1 MNSFDY
7 DPYGDLQ
14 RVFQSPQALKDLP
27 NLLLHIN
34 NHKVALNKLI
44 RQNILDYNQ
53 VQSNNKLSTDEI
65 TELVETI
72 QHTQTKSM
80 DIQQS
85 ISSITTEISKL
96 DNLKKNLTLS
106 MNIFKRLQ
114 ILSYSIN
121 ELNQLLKIDYN
132 YRNIYNHLNN
142 IKDLLIFF
150 KPYKSIEEI
159 NKLSLVMTRIEVKL
173 VDNIYFDFEEILV
186 HNKQMKE
193 LSYACLILELIDP
206 KQPDKLLNWFYN
218 LQLKEIKQIFNNFD
232 EAGSL
237 ENLHR
242 RFIYFNNVFNK
253 VKNDYKGIFP
263 ETWNIQLELA
273 KLFCEITK
281 EDIIAKLQKS
291 NKKLNSDVLLN
302 CLNITLD
309 FENKYNSLLETEYF
323 TKVISKIFEPYL
335 NVWINEQDK
344 FLNSKIIEFFSV
356 PKIPSEFQSTDNFND
371 FLNILKVNSIPNIS
385 NSSIELFN
393 VYQKLLI
400 QILKISNGKILIDL
414 SNLFNKYLNEYHSRI
429 LLPILV
435 NTGELE
441 NSTGTNNETELLELI
456 KYLTMLLNT
465 GDYIINNTDDLYN
478 KINGLIQPQYKDKF
492 TFDNL
497 KNQYL
502 SLINSATTK
511 LVGLIQAN
519 LKFSWR
525 QFENNNW
532 QINETSTSLS
542 NYMLDFKQTLLKY
555 SRVILPLIIRE
566 SYIKNLC
573 NKMVELIIRDF
584 SNNLKLIKPISILSI
599 EQILKDIKD
608 LKSFIILL
616 PNYANA
622 NFDGSDP
629 ETSKYYESFVETH
642 FGRLETLLS
651 LLLTPTLPVENLVEN
666 YFKLIKDKSLR
677 NFKKFLSLKNLT
689 VVEQRKYIEL
699 FNSQIKI
706 ADNDLLEESPVLS
719 VIQDE
724 STPSQNSTPV
734 MNSSSSFISS
744 PLEANKPKL
753 KINNLEKN
761 LRELAINSESNINKF
776 NENFKNF
783 GKLFRKDNHND

>member
-1 MNSFDY
+1 MNTFDY

-14 RVFQSPQALKDLP
+14 RVFQSPRALKDLP
-27 NLLLHIN
+27 DLLLYIN
-34 NHKVALNKLI
+34 GHKLALNELI
-44 RQNILDYNQ
+44 HKDIASYNT
-53 VQSNNKLSTDEI
+53 VQSNNKLSTDDI
-65 TELVETI
+65 SELVDTI
-72 QHTQTKSM
+72 QHTQTKSI
-80 DIQQS
+80 DVQLS

-121 ELNQLLKIDYN
+121 ELNQLLKVDYN
-132 YRNIYNHLNN
+132 YKDIYNHLNN
-142 IKDLLIFF
+142 IKDLLLFF
-150 KPYKSIEEI
+150 KPYKSIDEI
-159 NKLSLVMTRIEVKL
+159 NKLTLVMHRIEVKL

-186 HNKQMKE
+186 HNKPMKE
-193 LSYACLILELIDP
+193 MRYACLILELIDT

-218 LQLKEIKQIFNNFD
+218 LQLKEIKLIFNNQD

-237 ENLHR
+237 ENLNR

-263 ETWNIQLELA
+263 DNWNIQLELA

-281 EDIIAKLQKS
+281 EDVLAKLQQT
-291 NKKLNSDVLLN
+291 NKKVNSDVLLN
-302 CLNITLD
+302 CLNITLE
-309 FENKYNSLLETEYF
+309 FENKYNTLLETDYF

-335 NVWINEQDK
+335 SVWISEQDK
-344 FLNSKIIEFFSV
+344 YLNSKMIEFFSV
-356 PKIPSEFQSTDNFND
+356 PKIPSEFQSTDNFSD
-371 FLNILKVNSIPNIS
+371 FLNILKINSIPNIS

-393 VYQKLLI
+393 IYQKLLI

-435 NTGELE
+435 NTSELE
-441 NSTGTNNETELLELI
+441 DSGTNKEAELLELI

-465 GDYIINNTDDLYN
+465 GDYIINNIDDLFN
-478 KINGLIQPQYKDKF
+478 KINNLIQPEYKDKF

-497 KNQYL
+497 KSRYL
-502 SLINSATTK
+502 SLINTSTTK
-511 LVGLIQAN
+511 LVDLVQSN

-532 QINETSTSLS
+532 QINESSSSLS
-542 NYMLDFKQTLLKY
+542 NYMVDFKHSLLKC
-555 SRVILPLIIRE
+555 SRVVLPLIIRE

-573 NKMVELIIRDF
+573 NKIVELIIRDF

-599 EQILKDIKD
+599 EQILNDIKD
-608 LKSFIILL
+608 LKAFMIIL
-616 PNYANA
+616 PNYSNA
-622 NFDGSDP
+622 NFEGNDP
-629 ETSKYYESFVETH
+629 EKSKYYENFVNSQ
-642 FGRLETLLS
+642 FGRLETLLN

-677 NFKKFLSLKNLT
+677 NFKKFLNLKNLT
-689 VVEQRKYIEL
+689 VLEQRKYVES
-699 FNSQIKI
+699 FNLQMNV
-706 ADNDLLEESPVLS
+706 ANNDLIEESPILA
-719 VIQDE
+719 IIHDE
-724 STPSQNSTPV
+724 STPSQISTPV
-734 MNSSSSFISS
+734 STNTSTFVSS
-744 PLEANKPKL
+744 PVEDNKPKL

-761 LRELAINSESNINKF
+761 LRELAMNSENNINKI

-783 GKLFRKDNHND
+783 GKLFRKDNHTD